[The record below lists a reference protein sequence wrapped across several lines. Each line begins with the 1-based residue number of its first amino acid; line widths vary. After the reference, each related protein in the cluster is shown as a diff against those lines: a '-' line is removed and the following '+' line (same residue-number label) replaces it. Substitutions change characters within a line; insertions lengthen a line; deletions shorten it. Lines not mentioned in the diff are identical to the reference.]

1 MTRTARLV
9 VTTLVAGVLAALPA
23 GSTATPAEPRDARA
37 GKVVS
42 RAVVFEVQNVNST
55 AVACRP
61 DGDSYQLRGRLVG
74 PRSEVLAAD
83 ADRINAL
90 VHDTSTGGWFWN
102 LRKHPRYDYAT
113 QLAARGETSVVL
125 DRLGYDRSPLED
137 GNATCLG
144 AQADMLHQVVQKLRS
159 GTYRFARDAE
169 RKTPSAQHVVVHG
182 HSLGASIAQVEAATY
197 DDVAALVLMSWA
209 DSGPSQLAVDAA
221 SRQSATCLQGEDYA
235 PFATTRRSFRAGLFA
250 TAPAKVQSSASGLRN
265 PDPCGDVLSYAS
277 NQLTSGLSAGE
288 VEAPV
293 LLLFG
298 GRDALTRDGAP
309 RQQADSYTSSE
320 SVTLHVTRRAGN
332 ALPLEKSAPRT
343 QSRVSDWLDATLG

>member
-1 MTRTARLV
+1 MTRTVRLA

-23 GSTATPAEPRDARA
+23 ASTAAPSEPRDARA
-37 GKVVS
+37 GKGIS
-42 RAVVFEVQNVNST
+42 RSVVFEVQNVNGT
-55 AVACRP
+55 TVACRP
-61 DGDSYQLRGRLVG
+61 DGDSYRLRGRLVG
-74 PRSEVLAAD
+74 PRSEVHGAD

-113 QLAARGETSVVL
+113 QLAARGETSLVL
-125 DRLGYDRSPLED
+125 DRLGYDRSPLAD

-159 GTYRFARDAE
+159 GNYRFTHDE
-169 RKTPSAQHVVVHG
+169 NSTPSAQHVVVHG

-209 DSGPSQLAVDAA
+209 DSGPSQLALDAA
-221 SRQSATCLQGEDYA
+221 SRQSATCLQGKDYA
-235 PFATTRRSFRAGLFA
+235 PFATTRGSFRAGLFA
-250 TAPAKVQSSASGLRN
+250 TAPGKVQASASRLRN

-309 RQQADSYTSSE
+309 RQQADSYSSSE
-320 SVTLHVTRRAGN
+320 SVTLHVSKRAGN

-343 QSRVSDWLDATLG
+343 QQRVGDWLDATLG